1 MEERREPGRAAA
13 ALATAGQAAAAA
25 GGVLAVALA
34 AFAIW
39 HSAALF
45 ALLYVAAILAV
56 VLDRPVD
63 ALVRRWRLGRRW
75 ALALVLT
82 GVGAATAAIVAAFG
96 MLVAQVTQLGSA
108 APALAQ
114 RLRTSLVGGL
124 GSAFEGTTLGASLA
138 RWVDEALSRAAGAL
152 AGGVVGAAGGVANAA
167 GALLTVLVLAVL
179 FLATGPDLVR
189 RAIGALPS
197 ARRPRAVAL
206 AHQLGI
212 ALGGYLAGLGLLVV
226 ARVLVTSA
234 FLALTHVPF
243 AIPLSLVAGVS
254 VVIPYVGSVL
264 RFLAIGLVAWAT
276 LGSGGA
282 LVEVAFLA
290 SYDVVEN
297 YVLSPIVYRRTVGV
311 SAFGQIL
318 AVLFFG
324 YHFGVAG
331 AVLAIPIAATAQIV
345 VRTLRTPA
353 AVPGADASPA
363 AEPPARAV
371 VPPQGEEAVA
381 HRTEGERPT
390 DGRPED

>member
-1 MEERREPGRAAA
+1 
-13 ALATAGQAAAAA
+13 
-25 GGVLAVALA
+25 
-34 AFAIW
+34 
-39 HSAALF
+39 
-45 ALLYVAAILAV
+45 
-56 VLDRPVD
+56 
-63 ALVRRWRLGRRW
+63 
-75 ALALVLT
+75 
-82 GVGAATAAIVAAFG
+82 

-243 AIPLSLVAGVS
+243 AIPLSMVAGAS

-290 SYDVVEN
+290 AYDVVEN

-345 VRTLRTPA
+345 VRTLRAP
-353 AVPGADASPA
+353 AVPGADATPA
-363 AEPPARAV
+363 AETPARSV
-371 VPPQGEEAVA
+371 VPPRSEEAVA
-381 HRTEGERPT
+381 HRTEGEGPT